1 VRLDTEEWPLV
12 TGDGKRK
19 LQEAEEGMRVL
30 RVVGTH
36 VERMAWH
43 WGNDSL

>member
-19 LQEAEEGMRVL
+19 L

-36 VERMAWH
+36 VERMAWR
-43 WGNDSL
+43 WGNDNL